1 MTLTS
6 LNHMTLTSHNQ
17 MAEPIQCPAGA
28 GYMEA
33 SGTSIPSVTWHVRT
47 VVGLMHWLL
56 CFWLWQTPDRSDLRK
71 EGLVLTQ
78 SSRKSHAVSL
88 QVISAM
94 TSTDISVTG
103 KCNPTKNVCTLRRGY
118 TYGFLS
124 NVPRNRHPCLPHRS
138 DIVNFVYLANIINNK
153 PPPEKDSQ

>member
-1 MTLTS
+1 
-6 LNHMTLTSHNQ
+6 
-17 MAEPIQCPAGA
+17 
-28 GYMEA
+28 
-33 SGTSIPSVTWHVRT
+33 
-47 VVGLMHWLL
+47 
-56 CFWLWQTPDRSDLRK
+56 
-71 EGLVLTQ
+71 
-78 SSRKSHAVSL
+78 
-88 QVISAM
+88 M

-124 NVPRNRHPCLPHRS
+124 NVPRNRHLCLPHRS